1 FVDIYDPKNWN
12 YLDNKTKELLVEKG
26 PIRELNIV
34 FPLDKFSRHFSNFHY
49 SKRMNN
55 GETKDR
61 KWLIYSKTVDR
72 VYCFCCKL
80 FKSKKSYSLLANDGT
95 NDWKHLSQNL
105 KGHELSEEH
114 ITNMNIWSE
123 LKNRL
128 ANNQTI
134 DKEHQKEIN
143 IEKERWR
150 LVLKRIISVVKC
162 LAKNNLAFRGSNE
175 KLYQD
180 NNGNFLGLIEMI
192 AEFDVTMQDHVR
204 RIQNSEMH
212 YHYLGHKIQ
221 NELISMLANCVRS
234 SILKIIKQAK
244 YFSIILDCT
253 PDVSHQEQMT
263 LLVRCVN
270 VSSLK
275 IKIEEYFLTFLGV
288 DDTSGLGL
296 FNELLKALKL
306 LDLNVNDVRGQGFY

>member
-1 FVDIYDPKNWN
+1 MTEAALAGCKSAKSEVAGYN
-12 YLDNKTKELLVEKG
+12 E
-26 PIRELNIV
+26 
-34 FPLDKFSRHFSNFHY
+34 KFSRHFSDFY
-49 SKRMNN
+49 YLKRMNN
-55 GETKDR
+55 GETRDR

-72 VYCFCCKL
+72 VYCFCCTL
-80 FKSKKSYSLLANDGT
+80 FKSRKSFGLLANDGT
-95 NDWKHLSQNL
+95 SDWKHLSQTL
-105 KGHELSEEH
+105 RVHELSEEH

-123 LKNRL
+123 LKN
-128 ANNQTI
+128 
-134 DKEHQKEIN
+134 
-143 IEKERWR
+143 
-150 LVLKRIISVVKC
+150 RIISVVKC

-192 AEFDVTMQDHVR
+192 VEFDVVMQDHIR
-204 RIQNSEMH
+204 RIQNSEIH

-253 PDVSHQEQMT
+253 LDVSHQEQMT
-263 LLVRCVN
+263 LLVRCVD
-270 VSSLK
+270 VSSST
-275 IKIEEYFLTFLGV
+275 IKIEEYFLKKLEV

-296 FNELLKALKL
+296 FTELLNTLKL
-306 LDLNVNDVRGQGFY
+306 LNLNINDVRGQGYDNGSNMKGKHQGFQK